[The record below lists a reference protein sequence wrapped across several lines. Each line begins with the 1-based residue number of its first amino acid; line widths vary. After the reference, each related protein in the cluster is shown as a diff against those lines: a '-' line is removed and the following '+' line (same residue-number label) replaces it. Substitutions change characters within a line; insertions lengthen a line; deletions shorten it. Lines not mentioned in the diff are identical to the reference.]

1 MVKNKNSAN
10 ITKVVEVDKNN

>member
-1 MVKNKNSAN
+1 VKNKDSAN